1 MSMEEKRDTLYSK
14 ENIWKIIIIFIG
26 ITFISIILITGIIQ
40 HRFNIFSY
48 EIVHAHFEELVR
60 GHKQHID
67 FFLNEKVSN
76 IRHLSRNVDPELFE
90 DNPFLQERLHNLQE
104 DYNLD
109 FVDLELVD
117 ENGHQVAYAGPSEF
131 KNIFHGNTGWFKQT
145 METGYYISD
154 VIKGPK
160 NQPQLMVATKVQNEN
175 SQGILKAT
183 IDVAYFNSLLQNLKV
198 GETGTAFILNRNGEV
213 QVPPPGKITITPQQ
227 YLSLFDKDN
236 QTENFNG
243 DDNEPLVSHSDSIIS
258 VEKLT
263 GSNQKIIIG
272 SAFLKNNEWI
282 LIFQEDMDEALA
294 GLNFSR
300 IFVNLIFLLSCL
312 GLILSCI
319 LLFLRSRKHKS
330 KVDSGKELV
339 MTEQFIETDKLDS
352 IGELASGIAHEINNP
367 VAIMVEEAGWVQ
379 DLIHEG
385 IDKNDNLEEFI
396 RAMKQI
402 ETQGH
407 RCKEI
412 TRKLLSFGR
421 KFDSRIE
428 NIQLNDLIEEVVT
441 LSSEKARHANV
452 KIHTKLDPHLPE
464 IPASVT
470 EMQQVLT
477 NIINNGLDAMEN
489 KGDRLDIISMLQKDQ
504 IIITI
509 RDNGPGIQSINLNR
523 VFDPFFSTK
532 PVGKGSGLGLSI
544 CYSIIKKMGGRID
557 FESVLGEGSAFHIV
571 LPKGLFKE

>member
-1 MSMEEKRDTLYSK
+1 
-14 ENIWKIIIIFIG
+14 
-26 ITFISIILITGIIQ
+26 
-40 HRFNIFSY
+40 
-48 EIVHAHFEELVR
+48 
-60 GHKQHID
+60 
-67 FFLNEKVSN
+67 
-76 IRHLSRNVDPELFE
+76 
-90 DNPFLQERLHNLQE
+90 
-104 DYNLD
+104 
-109 FVDLELVD
+109 
-117 ENGHQVAYAGPSEF
+117 
-131 KNIFHGNTGWFKQT
+131 

-160 NQPQLMVATKVQNEN
+160 TQPQLMVATKVQNEN
-175 SQGILKAT
+175 SQWILKST
-183 IDVAYFNSLLQNLKV
+183 INFGYVNSLLQNLKT
-198 GETGTAFILNRNGEV
+198 GETGVAFILNRKGEF
-213 QVPPPGKITITPQQ
+213 QTQPPDKIKITPQH
-227 YLSLFDKDN
+227 YLRLFNKDN
-236 QTENFNG
+236 QTGNFNG
-243 DDNEPLVSHSDSIIS
+243 DDNEPLVSHSDSIIT
-258 VEKLT
+258 VDKLT
-263 GSNQKIIIG
+263 GSRQNIIIG

-294 GLNFSR
+294 GLDFSR
-300 IFVNLIFLLSCL
+300 KIVNLLFLLSCL
-312 GLILSCI
+312 GFILSSI

-330 KVDSGKELV
+330 IVDPKSIVDSNRELV
-339 MTEQFIETDKLDS
+339 ITEQFIETDKLDS

-385 IDKNDNLEEFI
+385 IDKNDNLEELI

-421 KFDSRIE
+421 KLDSRIE
-428 NIQLNDLIEEVVT
+428 NIQLNDLIEEIIS
-441 LSSEKARHANV
+441 LSSEKARNANV
-452 KIHTKLDPHLPE
+452 KIYTRLDPHLPE
-464 IPASVT
+464 ISASVT

-489 KGDRLDIISMLQKDQ
+489 KGDRLDVISMLQKDQ

-544 CYSIIKKMGGRID
+544 CYSIIKKLGGRID

-571 LPKGLFKE
+571 LPKGLFKQ